1 MTACLPASVGSS
13 DPYGSAE
20 NACTVSLTEN
30 FEEKT
35 TCKNICQTDGT
46 SHSASLMEKD
56 SAVTVSAKEVQNSCS
71 NTENFKIPSPE
82 NFTIS
87 SENQLIVPL
96 RVSKIFFFCNIFIRK

>member
-1 MTACLPASVGSS
+1 MTACLPSSVGSS

-56 SAVTVSAKEVQNSCS
+56 SAVTVSAQEVQNSCS
-71 NTENFKIPSPE
+71 KTENFKIPSPE